1 MLLAYYR
8 KLFFGLPP
16 EEVKLV
22 SYYYHKSHPERQL
35 PFMMWLPFDDTV
47 DPMYYVVAAY
57 DGYMMI
63 LTLILAVHINIGTLI
78 FAIHIRGQ
86 YQILAEYL
94 HQVGNPR
101 LFPYSGNRA
110 PLPRSAQGR
119 QYAVDCVKVIVKRH
133 QYLIDFRN
141 RLQAR
146 VKGMLLSKLAV
157 YNVVLTVCLY
167 QLTFITRL
175 DTAAFQL
182 VIQFLCM
189 YSLSYIQT
197 LASEIMEEGNTALR
211 WAAYTN
217 PWYKYIMFKPE
228 TKPHTTTEHSTTAK
242 PTELAWTIAT
252 AHAQT
257 RNAPPNAAAS
267 RAQPQHPVSH
277 IPMLVL
283 LTKQCQIPI
292 RFRFYGSHID
302 VCYRMF
308 IAVLRFSYSLFALMK
323 QSIQIEK

>member
-1 MLLAYYR
+1 MLSSRRGDESHFPPAAKIMRRIAYQ
-8 KLFFGLPP
+8 
-16 EEVKLV
+16 ENALV
-22 SYYYHKSHPERQL
+22 VFS
-35 PFMMWLPFDDTV
+35 FVIT
-47 DPMYYVVAAY
+47 
-57 DGYMMI
+57 
-63 LTLILAVHINIGTLI
+63 VHINIGTLI

-86 YQILAEYL
+86 YQILAEYWC
-94 HQVGNPR
+94 NPR

-257 RNAPPNAAAS
+257 RNAPPNATRS

-292 RFRFYGSHID
+292 RFTFYGTHID

-308 IAVLRFSYSLFALMK
+308 IAVMRFSYSLFALMK
-323 QSIQIEK
+323 RSIQIDK